1 MKVTNAVT
9 EHRDNQ
15 QPLTLAEQEAC
26 RQFEESDR
34 AARAMF
40 RPWVA
45 SGKATPDCLV
55 FFEGICRFGVMV
67 LTGYYSVENGQWYH
81 RENDHDAPAP
91 VDNPLEAA
99 WQGVMAVKAQIRAEL
114 DIGAWFV
121 PVVVFVD
128 MAPDDDILDE
138 VRNRKVRLLWGM
150 AGLVERLLE
159 LPERDDLYPRL
170 NQTFIAQ
177 EIDALT
183 RPASRAT
190 PAPEQ
195 MAMATDLGAG
205 PLVLQ
210 RVDTVNIHVTIGASA
225 VAGGDAPPLVLQ
237 HADTVNVYVTIAAS
251 AGTDDGSPQVTVEG

>member
-1 MKVTNAVT
+1 
-9 EHRDNQ
+9 
-15 QPLTLAEQEAC
+15 
-26 RQFEESDR
+26 
-34 AARAMF
+34 
-40 RPWVA
+40 
-45 SGKATPDCLV
+45 
-55 FFEGICRFGVMV
+55 
-67 LTGYYSVENGQWYH
+67 
-81 RENDHDAPAP
+81 
-91 VDNPLEAA
+91 
-99 WQGVMAVKAQIRAEL
+99 
-114 DIGAWFV
+114 
-121 PVVVFVD
+121 

-205 PLVLQ
+205 PLVIQ
-210 RVDTVNIHVTIGASA
+210 RVDTVNI
-225 VAGGDAPPLVLQ
+225 
-237 HADTVNVYVTIAAS
+237 YVTIAAS
-251 AGTDDGSPQVTVEG
+251 AGGDDGSPQVTIEGR